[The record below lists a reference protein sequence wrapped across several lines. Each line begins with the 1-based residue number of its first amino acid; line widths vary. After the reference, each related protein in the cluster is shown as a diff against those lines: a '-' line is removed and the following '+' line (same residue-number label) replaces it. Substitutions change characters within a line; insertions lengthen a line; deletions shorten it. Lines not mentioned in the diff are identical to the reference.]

1 MAVSAHTDQR
11 LSLEYGAEDA
21 TSGLRRHVG
30 PIGLLFAGVG
40 SIIGSGWLFGAFNA
54 THIAGPVAIFAWVL
68 GSIMIMLIGLVYAE
82 LGAMFPVSG
91 GVVRFPHY
99 SFGSFASFTMGWVT
113 WLAAAVVAPIEV
125 EGAIQY
131 ASSYEP
137 SLFTKS
143 GVLSWPEGYI
153 AAAGGMFLFSLINLV
168 GIRWFARLNNV
179 VVWWKL
185 AIILITIFA
194 FLFTTFHAS
203 NFSKYG
209 FAPSGMQGMFHAI
222 VVAGIVFSFLGF
234 RQGVEL
240 GGESDNPRRNIP
252 LAVIGSILITAVIY
266 VLLQIAYIAAVR
278 PSDLAKSHGWATL
291 AFTNDAGP
299 LAAIAS
305 LIGLAWLST
314 ILLIDAVVSP
324 ADTGLIY
331 TTVTARLSYAMGR
344 NDNAPRA
351 LAATSRRGVPWLSVF
366 LAFIVGLII
375 FLPFPSWSKLVG
387 FVTSATVLSFGSGSL
402 VLMAMRRQ
410 LPNQERPFR
419 LPGGHII
426 PFLAFYAANLMI
438 YWAGWDVDWKLFAT
452 VGIGLVLLGIQLA
465 YRPELRRVMQFQ
477 HGWWIL
483 LWYAGLT
490 VISWQGVYSSD
501 DTAQGQQNNIPFGW
515 AFLVVLALTAIIYVL
530 ALRSRLA
537 PAQVRAQ
544 IAGTPTDEPAA
555 LAESPTA
562 VPYPSETERSRGGR
576 HVRTAKADGGDGR
589 SAEHDDR

>member
-1 MAVSAHTDQR
+1 MAASTDTR
-11 LSLEYGAEDA
+11 HSVDYAAEDA

-30 PIGLLFAGVG
+30 PVGLLFAGVG
-40 SIIGSGWLFGAFNA
+40 SIIGSGWLFGAFKA
-54 THIAGPVAIFAWVL
+54 THVAGPVAIFAWLL
-68 GSIMIMLIGLVYAE
+68 GSIMILLIGLVYAE

-143 GVLSWPEGYI
+143 GVLSWPEGYG
-153 AAAGGMFLFSLINLV
+153 AAAGGMFLFSLINLI

-179 VVWWKL
+179 LVWWKL

-194 FLFTTFHAS
+194 FLFTTFHTA
-203 NFSKYG
+203 NFTKYG

-266 VLLQIAYIAAVR
+266 ILLQIAYIAAVR
-278 PSDLAKSHGWATL
+278 PSDLAKSNGWATL
-291 AFTNDAGP
+291 SFTNDAGP

-314 ILLIDAVVSP
+314 ILLIDAVISP

-344 NDNAPRA
+344 NNNAPRA
-351 LAATSRRGVPWLSVF
+351 LAATSSRGVPWLSVF

-402 VLMAMRRQ
+402 VLMSMRRQ
-410 LPNQERPFR
+410 LPDQERPFR
-419 LPGGHII
+419 LPGGHVI

-452 VGIGLVLLGIQLA
+452 VGIGLVLLAIQLT
-465 YRPELRRVMQFQ
+465 YNHHLRSAMQFR

-483 LWYAGLT
+483 VWYAGLA
-490 VISWQGVYSSD
+490 VISWQGIYSSD
-501 DTAQGQQNNIPFGW
+501 DTPQGQQSNIKFGW
-515 AFLVVLALTAIIYVL
+515 AFLVVLGLTAIVYVL
-530 ALRSRLA
+530 ALRSRLSSEET
-537 PAQVRAQ
+537 RRQ
-544 IAGTPTDEPAA
+544 IAGTPLDEPAG
-555 LAESPTA
+555 LAET
-562 VPYPSETERSRGGR
+562 
-576 HVRTAKADGGDGR
+576 
-589 SAEHDDR
+589 

>member
-1 MAVSAHTDQR
+1 MAASTDTR
-11 LSLEYGAEDA
+11 HSVDYAAEDA

-30 PIGLLFAGVG
+30 PVGLLFAGVG
-40 SIIGSGWLFGAFNA
+40 SIIGSGWLFGAFKA
-54 THIAGPVAIFAWVL
+54 THVAGPVAIFAWLL
-68 GSIMIMLIGLVYAE
+68 GSIMILLIGLVYAE

-143 GVLSWPEGYI
+143 GVLSWPEGYG
-153 AAAGGMFLFSLINLV
+153 AAAGGMFLFSLINLI

-179 VVWWKL
+179 LVWWKL

-194 FLFTTFHAS
+194 FLFTTFHTA
-203 NFSKYG
+203 NFTKYG

-252 LAVIGSILITAVIY
+252 LAVIGSIVITAVIY
-266 VLLQIAYIAAVR
+266 ILLQIAYIAAVR
-278 PSDLAKSHGWATL
+278 PSDLAKSNGWATL
-291 AFTNDAGP
+291 SFTNDAGP

-314 ILLIDAVVSP
+314 ILLIDAVISP

-351 LAATSRRGVPWLSVF
+351 LAATSSRGVPWLSVF
-366 LAFIVGLII
+366 LAFIVGLIV

-402 VLMAMRRQ
+402 VLMSLRRQ

-426 PFLAFYAANLMI
+426 PFLAFYAANMMI

-452 VGIGLVLLGIQLA
+452 VGIGLVLLGIQLT
-465 YRPELRRVMQFQ
+465 YNRELRSVMNFR

-483 LWYAGLT
+483 VWYAGLA

-501 DTAQGQQNNIPFGW
+501 DTPQGQQDNIKFGW
-515 AFLVVLALTAIIYVL
+515 AFLVVLGLTAIVYVL
-530 ALRSRLA
+530 ALRSRLS
-537 PAQVRAQ
+537 PEETRRQ
-544 IAGTPTDEPAA
+544 IAGTPSDEPAG
-555 LAESPTA
+555 LAQA
-562 VPYPSETERSRGGR
+562 
-576 HVRTAKADGGDGR
+576 
-589 SAEHDDR
+589 

>member
-1 MAVSAHTDQR
+1 VSRTHPTGNSAVMHHPESIDYA
-11 LSLEYGAEDA
+11 AEDA

-30 PIGLLFAGVG
+30 PVGLLFAGVG

-68 GSIMIMLIGLVYAE
+68 GAIMIMLIGLVYCE

-131 ASSYEP
+131 ASSYAP

-143 GVLSWPEGYI
+143 GVLSWPQGYL
-153 AAAGGMFLFSLINLV
+153 AAAGGMLLFSFVNLV

-194 FLFTTFHAS
+194 FLFTTFHTE
-203 NFSKYG
+203 NFDKYG
-209 FAPSGMQGMFHAI
+209 FAPSGVKGMFHAI

-252 LAVIGSILITAVIY
+252 LAVIGSVLITAVIY

-278 PSDLAKSHGWATL
+278 PADLANSHGWAKL

-305 LIGLAWLST
+305 LIGLGWLST
-314 ILLIDAVVSP
+314 VLLIDAVVSP

-351 LAATSRRGVPWLSVF
+351 LAVTSSRGVPWLSVF
-366 LAFIVGLII
+366 LAFVVGLII

-402 VLMAMRRQ
+402 VLVAMRHQ

-419 LPGGHII
+419 LGGGHIV
-426 PFLAFYAANLMI
+426 PLLALYSANLMI
-438 YWAGWDVDWKLFAT
+438 YWAGWDVDWKLFVT
-452 VGIGLVLLGIQLA
+452 VGIGLLLLAIQLVL
-465 YRPELRRVMQFQ
+465 RPGVRTTMQWRN
-477 HGWWIL
+477 GWWIL
-483 LWYAGLT
+483 VWYAGLAL
-490 VISWQGVYSSD
+490 ISWQGIYSSD
-501 DTAQGQQNNIPFGW
+501 DKEHGQQNNIPFGW
-515 AFLVVLALTAIIYVL
+515 AFIVVAALTVIVYLL
-530 ALRSRLA
+530 AARCRLS
-537 PAQVRAQ
+537 PAETRVQ
-544 IAGTPTDEPAA
+544 IAHTPTAEPAG
-555 LAESPTA
+555 LT
-562 VPYPSETERSRGGR
+562 GG
-576 HVRTAKADGGDGR
+576 A
-589 SAEHDDR
+589 

>member
-1 MAVSAHTDQR
+1 VHSNEEVAVSEATRGAVATKSTATLDYAH
-11 LSLEYGAEDA
+11 EDA
-21 TSGLRRHVG
+21 TSGLHRHVG

-54 THIAGPVAIFAWVL
+54 TVIAGPIAILAWVL
-68 GSIMIMLIGLVYAE
+68 GAIMIMLIGLVYSE

-113 WLAAAVVAPIEV
+113 WVAAAVVAPIEV

-137 SLFTKS
+137 SLMTSS
-143 GVLSWPEGYI
+143 GVLSWPEGYLV
-153 AAAGGMFLFSLINLV
+153 AAAGMLLFSFINLI

-185 AIILITIFA
+185 AIILITIFGL
-194 FLFTTFHAS
+194 LFTTFHSA

-209 FAPSGMQGMFHAI
+209 FAPTGLQGMFHAV

-252 LAVIGSILITAVIY
+252 LAVIGSVALTAVIY
-266 VLLQIAYIAAVR
+266 ILLQIAYIGAVR
-278 PSDLAKSHGWATL
+278 PSDLAKSHGWAAL
-291 AFTNDAGP
+291 SFTNDAGP

-305 LIGLAWLST
+305 IVGLVWLSK
-314 ILLIDAVVSP
+314 LLLADAVVSP

-351 LAATSRRGVPWLSVF
+351 LARTSQRGVPWLSVF
-366 LAFIVGLII
+366 LAFVVGLVI

-402 VLMAMRRQ
+402 VLMSMRKQ
-410 LPNQERPFR
+410 IPEQDRPFR
-419 LPGGHII
+419 LPGGHVI
-426 PFLAFYAANLMI
+426 PLLAFYASNLMI

-452 VGIGLVLLGIQLA
+452 VGIGLVLLAVQLA
-465 YRPELRRVMQFQ
+465 ARPSLRTNLQFRN
-477 HGWWIL
+477 GWWIL
-483 LWYAGLT
+483 LWFAGLT
-490 VISWQGVYSSD
+490 VISWQGIYSSD
-501 DTAQGQQNNIPFGW
+501 DTAQGQQNNLPFGW
-515 AFLVVLALTAIIYVL
+515 AFLVVAALTVLIYAL
-530 ALRSRLA
+530 ALRFRLT
-537 PAQVRAQ
+537 PEETHAQL
-544 IAGTPTDEPAA
+544 AGTPTDAPPA
-555 LAESPTA
+555 LAD
-562 VPYPSETERSRGGR
+562 V
-576 HVRTAKADGGDGR
+576 
-589 SAEHDDR
+589 